1 MFARSS
7 GRSRKRF
14 SVSAVAAAL
23 IVMIT
28 PLPALAAPPVF
39 QLDNSGGTA
48 ATTGARNGFVFGG
61 QLSSDGETKV
71 TDASSFMPVTG
82 MLDAPSYFNPD
93 DGRYY
98 SLTYN
103 PPHGIPLSFAIAHGT
118 GGTSPAWTGN
128 SQLIHTQNG
137 NGRDGDDGFNV
148 LSGDFDSGNSSAFT
162 VIAQTIAGA
171 PVDDTHY
178 RGPGTLTVR
187 GTIAF
192 AGGPRLEVTHEYSAL
207 LGTTKNWLKAETTVR
222 NLSATPAANVNFWI
236 GTADDHIG
244 GNDNVAKVKGF
255 VTRVEDRS
263 GFSPRCDGSSNAVLT
278 YVGAAAAGSY
288 VLLYSQSSGA
298 QSILSENINN
308 WNTTIVGLEPAAS
321 DFEVGTED
329 GDFDGIA
336 DGNDG
341 SYGLYLPIGGLAAN
355 GGAGDSKKVTWY
367 YEGGALGFIP
377 PANCG
382 DGAQQTAVSTL
393 AVECTPD
400 PTVPGAVVTCEVT
413 GGDPGIDIL
422 WRASTDSVFA
432 STGVTLDEFGRGTFT
447 FLAPRGSA
455 GQTIAV
461 SLVEWDV
468 ADTVLVTG
476 TPVPNRLPAGGGPDG
491 PAPALLVAGL
501 VLASALGLSRLRRGS
516 MAS

>member
-7 GRSRKRF
+7 GRSRTR
-14 SVSAVAAAL
+14 SAASAVAAAL
-23 IVMIT
+23 IVVMT
-28 PLPALAAPPVF
+28 PLPALAADPVF

-48 ATTGARNGFVFGG
+48 AATGTRNGFVFGG
-61 QLSSDGETKV
+61 ELSDSNTKV
-71 TDASSFMPVTG
+71 TDESSFMSVTG
-82 MLDAPSYFNPD
+82 MLDSPSYFNPGD
-93 DGRYY
+93 SRYY

-103 PPHGIPLSFAIAHGT
+103 PPHGIPLSFAIGHGT

-128 SQLIHTQNG
+128 TQLIHTQDG
-137 NGRDGDDGFNV
+137 NGRSAGDGFNV

-162 VIAQTIAGA
+162 VTAQTIVSGSPA
-171 PVDDTHY
+171 DDTHN

-192 AGGPRLEVTHEYSAL
+192 TGGPALEITHKYSAL
-207 LGTTKNWLKAETTVR
+207 LGTTKNWMKAETTVR

-236 GTADDHIG
+236 GTSDDHIG
-244 GNDNVAKVKGF
+244 GEDSVAKLKGF
-255 VTRVEDRS
+255 VTGVEDGS

-298 QSILSENINN
+298 ESILSENINN
-308 WNTTIVGLEPAAS
+308 WNTTIVGLEPGDS

-329 GDFDGIA
+329 EDEDGIA

-341 SYGLYLPIGGLAAN
+341 SYGLYLPIGGLAAT
-355 GGAGDSKKVTWY
+355 GGAGDSKTVTWY

-377 PANCG
+377 PANCS
-382 DGAQQTAVSTL
+382 DVAQQTSVSTL
-393 AVECTPD
+393 ALECTPD
-400 PTVPGAVVTCEVT
+400 PVAPGALVTCEIT

-461 SLVEWDV
+461 SLVEWGV
-468 ADTVLVTG
+468 SDTVLVTG